1 MKVQKLSRCLSA
13 RIKTKFPQKI
23 SKMLAAMLGLS
34 VVSLALSGSAAA
46 QAPEEKVLNVYN
58 WSDYISDD
66 TIKNFEKETGIK
78 VRYDVFD
85 TNEILHAKLV
95 ARKTGYDIVVP
106 SDTFA
111 GLQIQ
116 GGLFMKLDKSKLPNL
131 VNMDPIVQSALSK
144 LDPNNDHLVNWL
156 WGYTTVGI
164 NTKKVKA
171 ALGDMPMPKN
181 AWDLIFDPKYASKLA
196 SCGIS
201 FMDSGN
207 EVLPAALVYVGKK
220 AYTQNPA
227 DFKEAG
233 AMLQKVR
240 PYIRLFSSSSYINDL
255 ANGGLCAVMGWS
267 GDINIA
273 RHRAIA
279 AKNGNDIQALI
290 PSTTAVLF
298 FDSMAIPTDAP
309 HPNNALIWMNYIM
322 RPEVHA
328 SLTNKVFYANPNIN
342 SLKYVT
348 KEVVENKTVFLTEED
363 KKRMTP
369 PEPVSGLIRKVEART
384 FTQFKTGL

>member
-1 MKVQKLSRCLSA
+1 
-13 RIKTKFPQKI
+13 
-23 SKMLAAMLGLS
+23 
-34 VVSLALSGSAAA
+34 
-46 QAPEEKVLNVYN
+46 
-58 WSDYISDD
+58 
-66 TIKNFEKETGIK
+66 
-78 VRYDVFD
+78 
-85 TNEILHAKLV
+85 
-95 ARKTGYDIVVP
+95 
-106 SDTFA
+106 
-111 GLQIQ
+111 
-116 GGLFMKLDKSKLPNL
+116 
-131 VNMDPIVQSALSK
+131 
-144 LDPNNDHLVNWL
+144 
-156 WGYTTVGI
+156 
-164 NTKKVKA
+164 
-171 ALGDMPMPKN
+171 MPMPKN

>member
-1 MKVQKLSRCLSA
+1 MSF
-13 RIKTKFPQKI
+13 I
-23 SKMLAAMLGLS
+23 
-34 VVSLALSGSAAA
+34 VVFLSGLNTASA
-46 QAPEEKVLNVYN
+46 QEEKIVNVYN
-58 WSDYISDD
+58 WSDYIADD

-85 TNEILHAKLV
+85 TNEVLHAKLV

-106 SDTFA
+106 SDSFA

-116 GGLFMKLDKSKLPNL
+116 GGLFKALDKSKLPNL
-131 VNMDPIVQSALSK
+131 VNMDPIVQTALAK
-144 LDPNNDHLVNWL
+144 MDPNNDHLVTWL

-171 ALGDMPMPKN
+171 ALGDLPMPKN
-181 AWDLIFDPKYASKLA
+181 AWDLLFDPKYAAKL
-196 SCGIS
+196 STCGIS

-207 EVLPAALVYVGKK
+207 EVLPAALLYIGKS
-220 AYTQNPA
+220 AYSQNPA
-227 DFKEAG
+227 DYKEAG
-233 AMLQKVR
+233 AMLQKIR
-240 PYIRLFSSSSYINDL
+240 PYVRIFSSSSYINDL
-255 ANGGLCAVMGWS
+255 ANGGLCAVMGYS

-273 RHRAIA
+273 NQRAVA
-279 AKNGNDIQALI
+279 AKNGNDIQVLI
-290 PSTTAVLF
+290 PSTSAVLF

-309 HPNNALIWMNYIM
+309 HPNNALIFMNYIM

-342 SLKYVT
+342 SMKFVK
-348 KEVVENKTVFLTEED
+348 KEVAENKTVFLSDED

-369 PEPVSGLIRKVEART
+369 PEPTSAMIRKVEART

>member
-1 MKVQKLSRCLSA
+1 MKIEKLSRCLCVKPVQ
-13 RIKTKFPQKI
+13 RIKQRASQT
-23 SKMLAAMLGLS
+23 LCAMLGLS
-34 VVSLALSGSAAA
+34 FISVALLGSTSALA
-46 QAPEEKVLNVYN
+46 QEEKVLNIYN
-58 WSDYISDD
+58 WSDYIADD

-111 GLQIQ
+111 QLQIQ
-116 GGLFMKLDKSKLPNL
+116 GGLLKTLDKSKLPNL
-131 VNMDPIVQSALSK
+131 VNMDPVVQTALAK
-144 LDPNNDHLVNWL
+144 LDPNNDHLVTWL

-171 ALGDMPMPKN
+171 ALGDMPMPVN
-181 AWDLIFDPKYASKLA
+181 AWDLIFDPKYASKLS

-207 EVLPAALVYVGKK
+207 EVLPAALLYVKK
-220 AYTQNPA
+220 NAHSQVASDYQ
-227 DFKEAG
+227 EAG
-233 AMLQKVR
+233 RMLATVR
-240 PYIRLFSSSSYINDL
+240 PYVRVFSSSSYINDL
-255 ANGGLCAVMGWS
+255 ANGALCVAMGYS

-273 RHRAIA
+273 RQRAIQS
-279 AKNGNDIQALI
+279 KNGNEIQALV
-290 PSTTAVLF
+290 PSTSAVLF
-298 FDSMAIPTDAP
+298 FDAMAIPVDAP

-328 SLTNKVFYANPNIN
+328 SLTNKVFYANPNSA
-342 SLKYVT
+342 SLKFV
-348 KEVVENKTVFLTEED
+348 KKDVVDNKTVFLSEED
-363 KKRMTP
+363 KKRMTA
-369 PEPVSGLIRKVEART
+369 PEPVSAAIRKIMSRT